1 MRNIINWLKRVR
13 KLWLEINDKDLL
25 KGLRV
30 CGVETQL
37 SNTQN
42 IPKEK
47 ETLKVL
53 VVRGTFSSSFLA
65 PGLVQGAVLQMSGG
79 LDNGTFSFEV
89 LRWLAKG
96 LMCVQALTHNALMC
110 IQVLTQD

>member
-1 MRNIINWLKRVR
+1 MRNTINWLKRVR
-13 KLWLEINDKDLL
+13 KLWLEIKDKDLL

-30 CGVETQL
+30 CGVETQP
-37 SNTQN
+37 SNAQN

-53 VVRGTFSSSFLA
+53 VVRSTFSSSFLA

-89 LRWLAKG
+89 
-96 LMCVQALTHNALMC
+96 
-110 IQVLTQD
+110 TQMVS